1 MSILCNYYVAVQICG
16 DFSDRQIDSFVDVHS
31 VLTTRMAQFL
41 QRFLLLVLLVELGD
55 ASCLP
60 DNVFPPMYRMDHYK
74 NCPRNTSTYCLFTFK
89 VHTKMPQIL
98 ETENNPQRFD
108 RSILNRMLC
117 VPNSIDTIEYGNA
130 VIAGELHGFNFT
142 VQLDEVQ
149 CEQQW
154 EFPYQKTIIWSA
166 ACKQPSNNPGMHT
179 ARKLKCTRNSMRLLV
194 MVGFAVT
201 SKGVFLLA
209 KCKWPILSHF
219 PELRLV
225 YWRLII
231 ATYLLITLEATRAH
245 YRSLRDPKASS
256 HWCHNFSVIRNAQK
270 LFEQNRS
277 PDFQRL
283 KSVQGIRVFNM
294 GVVVAWH
301 CAVSLSQT
309 YMTDVEQLEKNF
321 EHPLVHYLMYLGGL
335 CVQMFFLISSF
346 LLTNQI
352 LQMFSRNGRFSLQ
365 DCCIMML
372 NRVVRLMPVLLFSI
386 FTTWMG
392 IYDNSPHTIANRN
405 VYIPSCGCNWWRT
418 LLQTTFLIPFSQICT
433 PGMWYLSVDT
443 LYYGSTLLI
452 LYLALNLHLD
462 LRRLSARLILI
473 LIGCFAVYL
482 QVKDYSYM
490 FRPHPQELK
499 TMTFSKDMNGVYVPP
514 LASWPSSL
522 FGVILGHIY
531 YSNKLE
537 KSVKVNPD
545 QEKMWWMVFGCVPL
559 LSLHLSTYSFTGVA
573 GSILGA
579 ILKPLF
585 VFPLGLGVLGM
596 AFGLGGPVKALLEA
610 RVLVVLSNVTFCT
623 YVFHFYVV
631 FAKGFFLDE
640 LLPYHAQDLV
650 SWLTFDLLA
659 AFGLG
664 TVMTILVEFPCLA
677 LQKLCL
683 PQVKPAAKKLE

>member
-16 DFSDRQIDSFVDVHS
+16 DFSNRQIDSFVDVHS

-154 EFPYQKTIIWSA
+154 EFPYQKTIIW
-166 ACKQPSNNPGMHT
+166 
-179 ARKLKCTRNSMRLLV
+179 
-194 MVGFAVT
+194 
-201 SKGVFLLA
+201 
-209 KCKWPILSHF
+209 
-219 PELRLV
+219 
-225 YWRLII
+225 LII

-245 YRSLRDPKASS
+245 YMSLRDPKASS

-473 LIGCFAVYL
+473 LIGCFAAYL

>member
-154 EFPYQKTIIWSA
+154 EFPYQKTIIW
-166 ACKQPSNNPGMHT
+166 
-179 ARKLKCTRNSMRLLV
+179 
-194 MVGFAVT
+194 
-201 SKGVFLLA
+201 
-209 KCKWPILSHF
+209 
-219 PELRLV
+219 
-225 YWRLII
+225 LII